1 MSSKVDKG
9 EFIMKIENELG
20 YIDISRKAIADIAGN
35 AAMGCYGLVG
45 MAHQRGK
52 DGLIE
57 IMSGEQVSKGVG
69 VKIDSGGKLIIDLY
83 VIVEQAIK
91 ISVVAE
97 NIISAVKYSVEKQT
111 SLKVKRI
118 SVNVVSVRV

>member
-1 MSSKVDKG
+1 
-9 EFIMKIENELG
+9 MKIENELG
-20 YIDISRKAIADIAGN
+20 NIDISRKAIADIAGN

-57 IMSGEQVSKGVG
+57 ILSGEQASKGVG
-69 VKIDSGGKLIIDLY
+69 VKIDEDKLIIDLY

-111 SLKVKRI
+111 SLKVKRV

>member
-1 MSSKVDKG
+1 
-9 EFIMKIENELG
+9 MKIKNELG

-57 IMSGEQVSKGVG
+57 IMSGEQASKGVG
-69 VKIDSGGKLIIDLY
+69 VKIDDDGKLIIDLY

-91 ISVVAE
+91 IVAE

>member
-1 MSSKVDKG
+1 
-9 EFIMKIENELG
+9 MKIENELG
-20 YIDISRKAIADIAGN
+20 NIEISRKAIADIVGN
-35 AAMGCYGLVG
+35 AAMSCYGLVG

-57 IMSGEQVSKGVG
+57 ILNRTDASKGVSINLTDDDRL
-69 VKIDSGGKLIIDLY
+69 VIELY
-83 VIVEQAIK
+83 VIIEQAVK

-97 NIISAVKYSVEKQT
+97 NIISTVKYCVEKET
-111 SLKVKRI
+111 SLKVKTI

>member
-1 MSSKVDKG
+1 
-9 EFIMKIENELG
+9 MKIESELG
-20 YIDISRKAIADIAGN
+20 NIYISKKAVADIAGE

-57 IMSGEQVSKGVG
+57 ILTKEKSGKGVG
-69 VKIDSGGKLIIDLY
+69 IKEDEDGKLIIDLY
-83 VIVEQAIK
+83 VIIEQAVK

-111 SLKVKRI
+111 SLKVKSI
-118 SVNVVSVRV
+118 SVNVVSVRL